1 MVPNKRIAKRLGSGL
16 ALASLLAGAGLRDA
30 GAVDIVRGELLYNTH
45 CVACHTNK
53 MHWRDQRLA
62 TDWKSLNV
70 QVRRWENTIQ
80 LNWDDDDINNV
91 ASYLNLLYY
100 QFQEPSRRKVSIDR

>member
-1 MVPNKRIAKRLGSGL
+1 MIRNKRIAKQLGSGL
-16 ALASLLAGAGLRDA
+16 ALASLLAGAGLHDA
-30 GAVDIVRGELLYNTH
+30 GAADIVRGELLYNTH

-70 QVRRWENTIQ
+70 QVRRWQNTIQ